1 MIVAA
6 AIKFQDAVVSVPR
19 PGRHRHV
26 LKACS
31 DLGMT
36 MEKAAQGVYG
46 FLNHEGA
53 FLNRVEALLEVLAC
67 RQPMLC
73 QTAHPLGLFS
83 EDLW

>member
-6 AIKFQDAVVSVPR
+6 AIKFQDAIVSVPR
-19 PGRHRHV
+19 PGHHRHV

-31 DLGMT
+31 GLGLT

-53 FLNRVEALLEVLAC
+53 FLNRLEALLEVLAC
-67 RQPMLC
+67 DQPMLSR
-73 QTAHPLGLFS
+73 TGHALGLFS